1 MQFIA
6 CSFSILSS
14 IDDYYR
20 FPTDPSPSNYEN
32 TGIFE
37 IPTARISEQ
46 ATLRINYSSSFPF
59 EHTSMT
65 ATPFSW
71 LEATY
76 RYTEVENRL
85 YGPAAYSGNQ
95 SFKDKGFDLK
105 FQLNQ
110 ESYYFPSTALGIRDL
125 AGTGLFSSEYLVFTK
140 AVRDFDFTLGL
151 GWGLLGK
158 DNNISNPLF
167 NIHDNFRFRNSTS
180 SQGGEFSFKNWFSGQ
195 TALFGGLEYQ
205 LKKYGLRF
213 KLEYDTSRPDL
224 LPNGTLLPLPV
235 DSKIN
240 AGVTFSPNDNLSLTA
255 SYERGNEFRVSFS
268 IKGNFLEDTI
278 PKPPPK
284 NVVQL
289 SPEQIERSV
298 ADKGIFYRSLNK
310 SLQDESIYIQAANY
324 KEKEVDVAIASTK
337 YFSLTRKM
345 GRTARVVSALSSP
358 DIEQI
363 NVVAMNGDL
372 EVATIS
378 FDRVE
383 LDNALSFRGSPQELL
398 MKSKLNSAT
407 NKPLY
412 LEADFQPMSLSQ
424 RLNGTC
430 LLLSVIKSGVLKA
443 SI

>member
-1 MQFIA
+1 M
-6 CSFSILSS
+6 
-14 IDDYYR
+14 
-20 FPTDPSPSNYEN
+20 
-32 TGIFE
+32 
-37 IPTARISEQ
+37 
-46 ATLRINYSSSFPF
+46 
-59 EHTSMT
+59 
-65 ATPFSW
+65 
-71 LEATY
+71 
-76 RYTEVENRL
+76 
-85 YGPAAYSGNQ
+85 
-95 SFKDKGFDLK
+95 
-105 FQLNQ
+105 
-110 ESYYFPSTALGIRDL
+110 
-125 AGTGLFSSEYLVFTK
+125 
-140 AVRDFDFTLGL
+140 

-213 KLEYDTSRPDL
+213 KLEYDTSRLDL

-412 LEADFQPMSLSQ
+412 LEADFQPDVSFPEVEWNMSPSLSHQ
-424 RLNGTC
+424 IGGPEGFYLGQFAWLTDVTMKLRRNISFYT
-430 LLLSVIKSGVLKA
+430 SVGINVYDTFNNFNNPSDSPIPHVRSDIQKYLDQGKNNIRRFQLEY
-443 SI
+443 